1 MSFSDALRL
10 LARHWVVLV
19 LVPLVLGVSAYFFSR
34 SLPKVYSSDTTI
46 YTGIASGYTLAG
58 NAEADFNATNN
69 AFDNL
74 INLLTARS
82 TKEEVSYR
90 LLATHLFEL
99 SQQPTLGNTLP
110 YSTLREVL
118 PVKLRQQL
126 LGSTQ
131 EITLDSVRRYAKA
144 STTNPIYQLL
154 NSADPTYSL
163 ATLQHLSATRIG
175 QSDLVRLEYESYNPE
190 ICRSTLELATGV
202 FLDQS
207 RNLREGQTASVVQ
220 YYEKEVARAKERVG
234 KAESANLAFNRD
246 NNIVN
251 YDVQSNNIATTK
263 EALASE
269 LTQVSQQYAGANA
282 ILQAVNQKLGKRESS
297 LLSSRQVLE
306 QRQKLSRLNAAIADE
321 QLFNQQKEG
330 GPSTKVRELQAEA
343 DRTAQAIQGNVDSY
357 YAQSNSTEGIPNKE
371 LLTEWVQAM
380 TQAESNRAKLS
391 VMRKRLAEFD
401 HEYQRMA
408 PLGATLQNLKRETDL
423 AEKEYISALT
433 SLNASKA
440 SMQNTQ
446 LTSKLKIV
454 DAPNMP
460 TSPKNGK
467 LLPIVLLSSMGGF
480 VFVAGLVLG
489 LGLLDK
495 SLKTPRAAA
504 KQIGLPIAGVLLDTH
519 ATPPKLL
526 QASQQRSLDQ
536 LVRHILLQ
544 ANTPPIASPFVV
556 GVLSVQH
563 QESKTTLCQAL
574 AQRCYQMGVQT
585 LALYPDTNDTSE
597 ALESPSLFYSAEVAA
612 ARGWLLEE
620 LIQNAVPKHMEEAS
634 SPRVQVVLV
643 EFPALRESILP
654 VGILRQLSF
663 IFLAVPANRPW
674 RLTDHQTVERL
685 RAATTAPVEVV
696 LFGVAP
702 QHDDEV

>member
-10 LARHWVVLV
+10 LARHWVVLLV
-19 LVPLVLGVSAYFFSR
+19 VPLVLGVSAYFFSQR
-34 SLPKVYSSDTTI
+34 LPKVYSSDTTI

-58 NAEADFNATNN
+58 NAGADYNATTN

-74 INLLTARS
+74 INLITARS
-82 TKEEVSYR
+82 TKEEISYR
-90 LLATHLFEL
+90 LLATHLVEL

-110 YSTLREVL
+110 YSALREAL
-118 PVKLRQQL
+118 PANVRQQL
-126 LGSTQ
+126 LGPTQESTQ
-131 EITLDSVRRYAKA
+131 DSVRRYARA
-144 STTNPIYQLL
+144 NNGNAVYQLI
-154 NSADPTYSL
+154 NSTDPTYSL
-163 ATLQHLSATRIG
+163 TALERLAAARIG
-175 QSDLVRLEYESYNPE
+175 LSDLVRLEYESYNPE
-190 ICRSTLELATGV
+190 VCRKTLELATSV

-220 YYEKEVARAKERVG
+220 YYEAEVARARERVT
-234 KAESANLAFNRD
+234 KAEQANLAFNRD

-251 YDVQSNNIATTK
+251 YDLQSNNIATTK
-263 EALASE
+263 DALAGE
-269 LTQVSQQYAGANA
+269 LTQVDQEYEGAA
-282 ILQAVNQKLGKRESS
+282 AVLRAVNQKLGKRESS

-306 QRQKLSRLNAAIADE
+306 QRRKLSQLNSALADE
-321 QLFNQQKEG
+321 QLFN
-330 GPSTKVRELQAEA
+330 PSKDGKVSAKARALQAEA
-343 DRTAQAIQGNVDSY
+343 DQATQVIQNNVDSY

-371 LLTEWVQAM
+371 LLGEWMQAM
-380 TQAESNRAKLS
+380 TQVESNRAKLT
-391 VMRKRLAEFD
+391 VMRKRLASFD
-401 HEYQRMA
+401 REYQRMA
-408 PLGATLQNLKRETDL
+408 PLGATLQSLKRETDL
-423 AEKEYISALT
+423 AEKEYLAALT
-433 SLNASKA
+433 SLNSSKA

-460 TSPKNGK
+460 TGPKNSK
-467 LLPIVLLSSMGGF
+467 LLPTVLLSSLGGL

-495 SLKTPRAAA
+495 SLKTPTAAA
-504 KQIGLPIAGVLLDTH
+504 KQIGLPVAGVLLDAH

-556 GVLSVQH
+556 GVFSVQH

-574 AQRCYQMGVQT
+574 AQRCHQTGVQT
-585 LALYPDTNDTSE
+585 LALYPDTNDANE
-597 ALESPSLFYSAEVAA
+597 VLNSPSLFYSAEIAA
-612 ARGWLLEE
+612 TRGWLLEE
-620 LIQNAVPKHMEEAS
+620 LIQNAVPKHMEEVS
-634 SPRVQVVLV
+634 SPQVQVVLV
-643 EFPALRESILP
+643 EFPALREAILP
-654 VGILRQLSF
+654 VGILRQLNF
-663 IFLAVPANRPW
+663 MFLAVPADRPW

-685 RAATTAPVEVV
+685 QAATTAPVEVV

-702 QHDDEV
+702 HHDDEA